1 MEPQLRTRK
10 ISISTTP
17 AGLHEKKSERSIQ
30 TIKRKLAATKAALT
44 YILPSVLE
52 AEAYITVIRLCNII
66 PTSNTGTLTP
76 YEIFTK
82 EKPKIPAYAFGT
94 IAVAH
99 HPRSEDKSIRAEI
112 GIFISHGYNLRY
124 LKFWIPT
131 RHQMYSMRSM
141 IPLKNQVTPPSWN
154 YPQNVRGNLPIQ
166 RPPGDQSTT
175 RSSVTQPTNE
185 ILDKTANETPEISSS
200 RSGGCAHTRT

>member
-1 MEPQLRTRK
+1 M
-10 ISISTTP
+10 
-17 AGLHEKKSERSIQ
+17 
-30 TIKRKLAATKAALT
+30 
-44 YILPSVLE
+44 
-52 AEAYITVIRLCNII
+52 
-66 PTSNTGTLTP
+66 TLTP

-82 EKPKIPAYAFGT
+82 KKPKIPAYAFGT

-175 RSSVTQPTNE
+175 RSTMTQPPTE
-185 ILDKTANETPEISSS
+185 ILDKTANEDPALVPIVDPTIINNDNGRKQVITHPT
-200 RSGGCAHTRT
+200 SGDIGPTITEN